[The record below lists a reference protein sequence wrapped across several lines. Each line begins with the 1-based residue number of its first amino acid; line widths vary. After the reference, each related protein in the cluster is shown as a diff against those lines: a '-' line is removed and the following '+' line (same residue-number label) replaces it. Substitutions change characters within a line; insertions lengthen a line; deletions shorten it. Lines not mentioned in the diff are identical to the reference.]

1 MIDDAEGKVMPTFKG
16 DEVYSRTF
24 EVALEDLCEEGYILM
39 PATFER
45 KYNKNKR
52 SVLIEGGFQITI

>member
-1 MIDDAEGKVMPTFKG
+1 MPTFKG
-16 DEVYSRTF
+16 DEVYSRSF
-24 EVALEDLCEEGYILM
+24 EIPLEDLSEEGYILM
-39 PATFER
+39 PTTFER